1 MIESIRIQ
9 NLKSIKDSGVIEIKP
24 LTVLIGKNS
33 SGKSTFLRTF
43 PLLKQSFEAN
53 LSDPILWFHEYYVD
67 FGSFRNSINEDCDGT
82 KDTIDLSFV
91 FSNPTPRPYRSKK
104 MKRVAVKMSISE
116 HAIKRY
122 ELLVDN
128 LNLFVFELENN
139 SKEYKLSVNN
149 ENIKGARFI
158 VPENGRKKMPVS
170 KERPNTYYYHGTPI
184 IDETIAKKYA
194 DSEAEARRM
203 VFDSV
208 SLMLNELITI
218 QSSQKD
224 ARDYFRDVLKIEKNI
239 AEEDI
244 NTVATNLIINTV
256 LELLDIVEDYMTN
269 SFARVQYFQPI
280 RARGDRFYR
289 VQGLNT
295 KEVDS
300 DGNNGA
306 MFLFN
311 LSEPKRS
318 SFEKWCLSNFGFTYS
333 ISKKTDGVE
342 STSVVIKTSKKEHQE
357 RNMTD
362 VGFGYSQI
370 FPIILSLWNDIDS
383 GKTYYEKVYVIEQPE
398 LHLHPAFQKKI
409 MKAIFNIIKI
419 SEEAKTPTK
428 FIIETHSE
436 TIINAIGKEVSERG
450 NSSSINLLVCNKI
463 NNQTTFEK
471 MIFDKNGLIENWPIG
486 FFTDDE

>member
-9 NLKSIKDSGVIEIKP
+9 NLKSIKDSGEIEIKP

-67 FGSFRNSINEDCDGT
+67 FGSFRNSLNEECDGAN
-82 KDTIDLSFV
+82 DTINLSFV
-91 FSNPTPRPYRSKK
+91 FSNVIPRLYRSNRV
-104 MKRVAVKMSISE
+104 KRIAVKLFIGE
-116 HAIKRY
+116 HAIKKY
-122 ELLVDN
+122 ELIIDN
-128 LNLFVFELENN
+128 LNHVIFELDDS
-139 SKEYKLSVNN
+139 SKEYILYIND
-149 ENIKGARFI
+149 EIIKGAKF
-158 VPENGRKKMPVS
+158 VASENGRKKMPVY
-170 KERPNTYYYHGTPI
+170 KERQKPYYYHGI
-184 IDETIAKKYA
+184 SIVSEAIAKKYA
-194 DSEAEARRM
+194 ESETEERRM
-203 VFDSV
+203 LFESP
-208 SLMLNELITI
+208 SLMLNELITM
-218 QSSQKD
+218 QSAEKD
-224 ARDYFRDVLKIEKNI
+224 AADFFKNALRIEK
-239 AEEDI
+239 DI
-244 NTVATNLIINTV
+244 DEGDIKTVATNLICNTV
-256 LELLDIVEDYMTN
+256 IEILEMVEDYMAN
-269 SFARVQYFQPI
+269 SFTRVQYFQPI

-311 LSEPKRS
+311 LSETKRS
-318 SFEKWCLSNFGFTYS
+318 SFEKWCLDNFGFTYS

-342 STSVVIKTSKKEHQE
+342 STSIIVKTNKKDHQE

-370 FPIILSLWNDIDS
+370 FPIILSLWNDANS
-383 GKTYYEKVYVIEQPE
+383 EKTYYEKVYVIEQPE
-398 LHLHPAFQKKI
+398 LHLHPAFQKRI
-409 MKAIFNIIKI
+409 MNAIFNIIRVSK
-419 SEEAKTPTK
+419 ETKTPTK

-436 TIINAIGKEVSERG
+436 TIINAIGREISEHG
-450 NSSSINLLVCNKI
+450 NGSNVNLLVCNKI
-463 NNQTTFEK
+463 NNYTNFEK
-471 MIFDKNGLIENWPIG
+471 MVFDKNGLIENWPIG

>member
-1 MIESIRIQ
+1 MVESIRIQ

-67 FGSFRNSINEDCDGT
+67 FGSFRNSLNEECNEAE
-82 KDTIDLSFV
+82 DTIDLSFV
-91 FSNPTPRPYRSKK
+91 FSSPSFRLYRSKK
-104 MKRVAVKMSISE
+104 IKRIAVKMSIGE
-116 HAIKRY
+116 HSIKKY
-122 ELLVDN
+122 EVLVDD
-128 LNLFVFELENN
+128 LNRFVFELENRG
-139 SKEYKLSVNN
+139 KDYKLSVND
-149 ENIKGARFI
+149 EVIKGAKF
-158 VPENGRKKMPVS
+158 VLPENGRTKMPVY
-170 KERPNTYYYHGTPI
+170 KERPNTYYYRGTPI

-194 DSEAEARRM
+194 ESEAEARRM
-203 VFDSV
+203 TFDSV
-208 SLMLNELITI
+208 SLMLNEPITI

-224 ARDYFRDVLKIEKNI
+224 ARDYFKDVLKLEKHI
-239 AEEDI
+239 DEEDI
-244 NTVATNLIINTV
+244 DIVATNLISNTA
-256 LELLDIVEDYMTN
+256 LELLEIVEDCMSNT
-269 SFARVQYFQPI
+269 FTRVQYFQPI

-311 LSEPKRS
+311 LSETKRN
-318 SFEKWCLSNFGFTYS
+318 SFEKWCMSNFGFTYS

-342 STSVVIKTSKKEHQE
+342 STSVVIKTNSKDPQE

-370 FPIILSLWNDIDS
+370 FPIILSLWNHIDS
-383 GKTYYEKVYVIEQPE
+383 GKTFYEKVYVIEQPE

-419 SEEAKTPTK
+419 SEEVKAPTK

-450 NSSSINLLVCNKI
+450 NSSDINLLVCNKI
-463 NNQTTFEK
+463 DNHTTFEK
-471 MIFDKNGLIENWPIG
+471 MVFDKNGLIENWPIG